1 MMRKQYTKRIT
12 HITGSELRF
21 GLRMLLVQME
31 LHGKSRLEP
40 SGSIVILKWIQVSL
54 SVDIS
59 NPVSGMSREWRGSSR
74 IATRRLYIFARAIFD
89 QGREKFW
96 ESEEQKLFLTTSSP
110 VNEYLLMP
118 LLDLLVLEGP
128 SWKA

>member
-1 MMRKQYTKRIT
+1 
-12 HITGSELRF
+12 
-21 GLRMLLVQME
+21 MLLVQME

-40 SGSIVILKWIQVSL
+40 SGSIVILKWIQVSP

-118 LLDLLVLEGP
+118 LLDLLLLEGN
-128 SWKA
+128 SSKA